1 MVIILA
7 SRPSCL
13 GFDSQHSQKFSE
25 ENTMSMLLRL
35 INDAAQR
42 KVDSGLK
49 LLIEHIKWQART
61 PKSKII

>member
-25 ENTMSMLLRL
+25 ET
-35 INDAAQR
+35 IVDAAEVNQWCWLEE
-42 KVDSGLK
+42 SGQWL
-49 LLIEHIKWQART
+49 ENVY
-61 PKSKII
+61 

>member
-49 LLIEHIKWQART
+49 HIKWQART
-61 PKSKII
+61 AKSKII